1 MKTQTIKATER
12 TLLIGMVRAI
22 ISTVLICS
30 NLKAQAIGADIS
42 GDTAYENDFKAV
54 MACIRVLPSKRAEF
68 AGNKKRNEAAAAK
81 VEMPLKMGF
90 KYG

>member
-1 MKTQTIKATER
+1 MKTQTIKATKR
-12 TLLIGMVRAI
+12 TLLIGMVLAI

-42 GDTAYENDFKAV
+42 GDPAYENDFKAV
-54 MACIRVLPSKRAEF
+54 TACISFLPSKRSEF